1 MKRAAGAEE
10 MPYLARNPVHVNRKT
25 DPAVADK
32 RQPEFLF
39 PHIGDVAGV
48 SGARKKRQTKPKYL
62 ALAFPKRGTNVCRP
76 FA

>member
-1 MKRAAGAEE
+1 MEQPAGAKQ

-32 RQPEFLF
+32 CQPEFFF
-39 PHIGDVAGV
+39 PHVGDVAGV
-48 SGARKKRQTKPKYL
+48 SGARKKRQTKPKCL